1 MAISTPILA
10 PAVCMAKARRAEYA
24 ARCLAEQFAQAAWS
38 SQFADGATPDELAC
52 LKRDCDGW
60 LLLARSHRA
69 AARRLARVRRVKRLL
84 GWS

>member
-1 MAISTPILA
+1 MATATRPA

-38 SQFADGATPDELAC
+38 SQFADGATPDELAR
-52 LKRDCDGW
+52 LKRSCDGW
-60 LLLARSHRA
+60 LLLARAYYRES
-69 AARRLARVRRVKRLL
+69 RRLARVRRIKRLL